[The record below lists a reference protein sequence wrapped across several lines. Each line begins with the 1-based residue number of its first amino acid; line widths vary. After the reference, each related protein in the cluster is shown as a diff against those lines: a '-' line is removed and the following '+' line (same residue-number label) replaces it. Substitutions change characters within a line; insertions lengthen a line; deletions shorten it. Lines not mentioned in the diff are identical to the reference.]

1 MQNKSGNSNGSKL
14 LNVMQSDDYAK
25 QAAVAASTAAR
36 EGYYQKTY
44 EPPKASNRKEETQK
58 SVSDYSIATTKRS
71 EFNE

>member
-36 EGYYQKTY
+36 EGYY
-44 EPPKASNRKEETQK
+44 
-58 SVSDYSIATTKRS
+58 
-71 EFNE
+71 

>member
-1 MQNKSGNSNGSKL
+1 MQNKSANNSNGSKL
-14 LNVMQSDDYAK
+14 YNVMQTNDYAK

-44 EPPKASNRKEETQK
+44 EPPKISTRRDEK
-58 SVSDYSIATTKRS
+58 SVSDYSIGTTKRS